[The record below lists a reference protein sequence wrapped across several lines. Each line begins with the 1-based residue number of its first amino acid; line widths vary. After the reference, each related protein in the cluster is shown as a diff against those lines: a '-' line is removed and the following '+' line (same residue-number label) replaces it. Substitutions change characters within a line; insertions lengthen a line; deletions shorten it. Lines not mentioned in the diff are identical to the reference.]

1 MIGAIIAMQSEA
13 DILLNKMKIVRALTV
28 SGKKVFVGKAF
39 GKDVALCVCGV
50 GKVNAALGAQL
61 LVSKF
66 DAEKLLNFGVAGSLN
81 TQTKLC
87 QVYQIQAA
95 TQFDFDLVQL
105 NGTKIGT
112 LNEYEESYLS
122 LNLLPIAALETR
134 RLGTADRFNDSKD
147 DYKLLTEELGADIR
161 DMEGA
166 AIVQAAYAAQLP
178 VYSIKAI
185 SDVAGSGSTTEQ
197 FLINKDK
204 ALQNLQAALPEIFEA
219 L

>member
-1 MIGAIIAMQSEA
+1 MIGVVIAMQSEA
-13 DILLNKMKIVRALTV
+13 EILLNEMNVQRSLTV
-28 SGKKVFVGKAF
+28 SGKNVHVGKAY
-39 GKDVALCVCGV
+39 GKDIALCVCGV

-66 DAEKLLNFGVAGSLN
+66 SAEKLLNFGVAGGLN
-81 TQTKLC
+81 KGTELC
-87 QVYQIQAA
+87 QVYQIEAA
-95 TQFDFDLVQL
+95 VQFDFDLTQL

-112 LNEYEESYLS
+112 LDEYTENYLY
-122 LNLLPIAALETR
+122 LNLLKLPYAKKK
-134 RLGTADRFNDSKD
+134 LGTSDRFNDSPA

-178 VYSIKAI
+178 VFSIKAI

-197 FLINKDK
+197 FLVNKDK
-204 ALQNLQAALPEIFEA
+204 ALQNLKAELPRIFE
-219 L
+219 LL

>member
-1 MIGAIIAMQSEA
+1 MIGAVIAMQSEA
-13 DILLNKMKIVRALTV
+13 DILLDQMKIHRSLTV
-28 SGKKVFVGKAF
+28 SGKKIHVGTAF
-39 GKDVALCVCGV
+39 GKEIAVCICGV

-66 DAEKLLNFGVAGSLN
+66 DAAKLLNFGVAGGLN
-81 TQTKLC
+81 KSTELC
-87 QVYQIQAA
+87 SVYQIGKAV
-95 TQFDFDLVQL
+95 QFDFDLTQL

-112 LNEYEESYLS
+112 LDEYQENYLS
-122 LNLLPIAALETR
+122 LSLFKAALPVKN
-134 RLGTADRFNDSKD
+134 LGTSDRFNDSPA
-147 DYKLLTEELGADIR
+147 DYKLLTEELEADIR

-166 AIVQAAYAAQLP
+166 AIVQAAYAAELP
-178 VYSIKAI
+178 VYSVKAI

-204 ALQNLQAALPEIFEA
+204 ALQNLKAVLPMIFEE

>member
-1 MIGAIIAMQSEA
+1 MIGAVIAMQSEA
-13 DILLNKMKIVRALTV
+13 DVLLSQMKISRSLTV
-28 SGKKVFVGKAF
+28 SGKQIHVGMAY
-39 GKDVALCVCGV
+39 GKETAVCVCGV

-66 DAEKLLNFGVAGSLN
+66 DAETLLNFGVAGGLN
-81 TQTKLC
+81 DGTKLC
-87 QVYQIQAA
+87 EVYQIGEAV
-95 TQFDFDLVQL
+95 QFDFDLTQL

-112 LNEYEESYLS
+112 LDEYNENYLP
-122 LNLLPIAALETR
+122 LNTLKFPFPVKK
-134 RLGTADRFNDSKD
+134 LGTADRFNDSKT
-147 DYKLLTEELGADIR
+147 DYELLTKELTADIR

-166 AIVQAAYAAQLP
+166 AIVQAAHAAKLP

-197 FLINKDK
+197 YLMNKDK
-204 ALQNLQAALPEIFEA
+204 ALCNLKAALPTIFEC

>member
-1 MIGAIIAMQSEA
+1 MIGVVIAMQSEA
-13 DILLNKMKIVRALTV
+13 DILLDEMKITRSLSV
-28 SGKKVFVGKAF
+28 SGKKVHVGQAY

-66 DAEKLLNFGVAGSLN
+66 DANKLLNFGVAGSLN
-81 TQTKLC
+81 DNTKLC
-87 QVYQIQAA
+87 QVYQIEAA

-112 LNEYEESYLS
+112 LNEYEENYLR
-122 LNLLPIAALETR
+122 LNLLPDGFEKR
-134 RLGTADRFNDSKD
+134 KLGTADRFNDSKD
-147 DYKLLTEELGADIR
+147 DYNLLTQELGADIR
-161 DMEGA
+161 DMEGG

-178 VYSIKAI
+178 VYSVKAI

-197 FLINKDK
+197 YLMNRDK
-204 ALQNLQAALPEIFEA
+204 ALTNLKAALPAIFET

>member
-1 MIGAIIAMQSEA
+1 MIGVVIAMQSEA
-13 DILLNKMKIVRALTV
+13 DILLNEMRTHRSLTV
-28 SGKKVFVGKAF
+28 SSKKIHVGTAF
-39 GKDVALCVCGV
+39 GKEIAVCVCGV

-66 DAEKLLNFGVAGSLN
+66 DVKKLLNFCVAGGLN
-81 TQTKLC
+81 RDTALC
-87 QVYQIQAA
+87 GVYQIGSAV
-95 TQFDFDLVQL
+95 QFDFDLTQL

-112 LNEYEESYLS
+112 LDEYQENYLS
-122 LNLLPIAALETR
+122 LNLLKTDLPVKK
-134 RLGTADRFNDSKD
+134 LGTSDRFNDSPAD
-147 DYKLLTEELGADIR
+147 FELLTKELEADIR

-166 AIVQAAYAAQLP
+166 AIVQAAYAAELP
-178 VYSIKAI
+178 VYSVKAI

-204 ALQNLQAALPEIFEA
+204 ALQNLKAALPLIFEE

>member
-1 MIGAIIAMQSEA
+1 MIGAVIAMQSEA
-13 DILLNKMKIVRALTV
+13 DILLDQMKIHRSLTV
-28 SGKKVFVGKAF
+28 SGKKIHVGTAF
-39 GKDVALCVCGV
+39 GKEIAVCICGV

-66 DAEKLLNFGVAGSLN
+66 DAAKLLNFGVAGGLN
-81 TQTKLC
+81 QGTQLC
-87 QVYQIQAA
+87 GVYQIGEAV
-95 TQFDFDLVQL
+95 QFDFDLTQL

-112 LNEYEESYLS
+112 LDEYEENYLS
-122 LNLLPIAALETR
+122 LDRFKANFPVKK
-134 RLGTADRFNDSKD
+134 LGTSDRFNDCPQ
-147 DYKLLTEELGADIR
+147 DYKLLTEELKADIR

-178 VYSIKAI
+178 VYSLKAI

-204 ALQNLQAALPEIFEA
+204 ALQNLKAALPLIFEE